1 MHYDLIIVGGG
12 LVGSGLALALKNSG
26 LAIALI
32 DARLPTATDPRL
44 FALSAGSC
52 AFLSNL
58 GVWSALSPHAAPI
71 HQVHVSHRGHFGA
84 TRLNR
89 EEAGLAELGNVVPA
103 AQIEQVLY
111 QAVAEAPHVTLYQPA
126 RLIDIKQ
133 TAEEATLTIQTEAG
147 EKKLIAPIVLA
158 ADGTESTVRTQLGIG
173 TTIFDYNQSAIVTRT
188 QLKRP
193 HQQIAYERF
202 TEEGAIAMLP
212 LINQECATIW
222 SGQSDKMSALLA
234 LDDITF
240 TQKLQDTFGYR
251 LGAFLGNSKRHH
263 FPLRM
268 VRAEKAVHGCV
279 MLLGNA
285 AHTLHPIAAQGFNLA
300 VYEVAALVEA
310 IFEKVDMGQSLKAAD
325 VASFYERTQ
334 KQQAVSIGV
343 SHRLSR
349 WFNQDSRW
357 MKAGLQL
364 GMMGLDVSLPIKR
377 KFIERMTGK
386 SGRVPA
392 LLLTTSD

>member
-1 MHYDLIIVGGG
+1 MRYDLIIVGGG
-12 LVGSGLALALKNSG
+12 LVGSGLALALKTSG
-26 LAIALI
+26 LTVALI
-32 DARLPTATDPRL
+32 DARLPAATDPRL

-52 AFLSNL
+52 AFLANL
-58 GVWSALSPHAAPI
+58 ELWSQLSPHASPI

-89 EEAGLAELGNVVPA
+89 EEANLTELGNVVPA

-111 QAVAEAPHVTLYQPA
+111 QAVANVPHVTLYQPA

-133 TAEEATLTIQTEAG
+133 TTSEATLTIQTESG
-147 EKKLIAPIVLA
+147 ETKLSAPIVFG

-173 TTIFDYNQSAIVTRT
+173 ATIFDYDQSAIVTRT
-188 QLKRP
+188 QLKRS

-202 TEEGAIAMLP
+202 TQEGAIAMLP
-212 LINQECATIW
+212 LVNQECATIW
-222 SGQSDKMSALLA
+222 SGQSDKMSALMA
-234 LDDITF
+234 LDDAAF

-251 LGAFLGNSKRHH
+251 LGALLGNSKRYH

-310 IFEKVDMGQSLKAAD
+310 VLAKIEMGQVLTAAD
-325 VASFYERTQ
+325 VASFYECTQ

-349 WFNQDSRW
+349 WFNHDSRW